1 MNRKQLILLIVV
13 GVIVGGF
20 GLYSYK
26 ARNSSWEDASQKLGK
41 KVIKNFPINEVER
54 IAIKQPQ
61 AQLTLA
67 KKNEVW
73 TVQERSDYPANFET
87 VSEFLRKV
95 WDLKVAQ
102 NIEIGASKL
111 SRLDLMP
118 PESAAHGGT
127 QVDFKDKSGKTV
139 TSLVLGKKHMRE
151 SQGGGESPF
160 GGGGGGYPDGRY
172 VMVGSDVQTVA
183 VVSEPFSSVEP
194 KPEEWLNKDFFKV
207 EKLKSLSVTTT
218 NATNNW
224 KLSRDSET
232 NEWKLADVKAGE
244 QLDTGKISW
253 VNNALSSPSFTD
265 VSTNSS
271 PDQAGLNKPLLANI
285 ETTDGFSY
293 DLKAGNK
300 VAPDKEEYYFQM
312 VVNAAFPKERTPG
325 KDEKPEDKAKLDK
338 EFLEKIKKLEEKL
351 KSEKAYEKWTYVVS
365 KWTIDPLFKE
375 RKELL
380 VEKKEEPKPTTEKK
394 DEPKPADKPEASS
407 SKPPDKPV
415 PALPADK

>member
-1 MNRKQLILLIVV
+1 M
-13 GVIVGGF
+13 G
-20 GLYSYK
+20 
-26 ARNSSWEDASQKLGK
+26 QKVL
-41 KVIKNFPINEVER
+41 KNFTMNNVDR
-54 IAIKQPQ
+54 ISIKQSQ
-61 AQLTLA
+61 GQLNIA
-67 KKNEVW
+67 KKNDVW

-172 VMVGSDVQTVA
+172 VMVGSDAQTVA
-183 VVSEPFSSVEP
+183 VVSEPFSSIEP

-207 EKLKSLSVTTT
+207 EKLKSISVTTT

-253 VNNALSSPSFTD
+253 VNSALSSPSFTD
-265 VSTNSS
+265 VATNSA
-271 PDQAGLNKPLLANI
+271 PEQTGLNKPLVAKV
-285 ETTDGFSY
+285 ETSEGFQY
-293 DLKAGNK
+293 DIKAGNK
-300 VAPDKEEYYFQM
+300 VSLEKDDYYFQM
-312 VVNAAFPKERTPG
+312 AVTANFPKERVAG
-325 KDEKPEDKAKLDK
+325 KGEK
-338 EFLEKIKKLEEKL
+338 
-351 KSEKAYEKWTYVVS
+351 
-365 KWTIDPLFKE
+365 
-375 RKELL
+375 
-380 VEKKEEPKPTTEKK
+380 
-394 DEPKPADKPEASS
+394 
-407 SKPPDKPV
+407 
-415 PALPADK
+415 